1 MLARTC
7 DANGKVPQGI
17 ASSLLHIVVA
27 RVTTHGSNN
36 TLDAAS
42 RHDGLGIARI
52 PCFAASI
59 TSQARLSAQLV
70 PPSPVDIRA
79 LQSLDELW
87 IPRSPSFVM
96 F

>member
-17 ASSLLHIVVA
+17 ASSLLHIAVA

-42 RHDGLGIARI
+42 RHDRLGVARV
-52 PCFAASI
+52 PCFAAHI
-59 TSQARLSAQLV
+59 TSQVRLSVQLV
-70 PPSPVDIRA
+70 PPSV
-79 LQSLDELW
+79 W
-87 IPRSPSFVM
+87 IPHSPAVTF
-96 F
+96 